1 MKKLLIFMLA
11 LMMLLTSSGFTFFP
25 FLNTLTDPVLTPLA
39 QNGEETVF
47 YQRLRG
53 DLVLA
58 IVGDRMH
65 PERVEIR
72 NMKTGEAKALSVRA
86 EDEKYWRDLA
96 LSAHV
101 DMLINQGKKLTPEEI
116 EILRREKFGGPVADI
131 VFDGMMQV
139 FDRGGRYVYLM
150 LQAGSLE
157 GLLDTQTGV
166 LLPDPLEKQP
176 DIARAVLTP
185 WDQYAYHDMHQQE
198 LVLMDLDGG
207 NRTSV
212 TLEGTGML
220 NIMPL
225 NDGLLVCNTDLLPA
239 RMEEMETKRGS
250 RTVITRKSSYNTT
263 ITILDRQLQTVASIS
278 TQTGM
283 VSMNILGCW
292 QSKMNGRILLMN
304 SLNCYLIDPA
314 EGTCQVVQVEDD
326 KLTLLPMLDE
336 EGWPQT
342 ASMVQL
348 LGMSERGDC
357 ALLLN
362 DTLQRLDMETLT
374 LTTHMAEEKVV
385 ELIKQMPGGFADC
398 IARWDGG
405 EFLVTN
411 RLILR
416 VHNR

>member
-1 MKKLLIFMLA
+1 MKKLLIFVLA

-25 FLNTLTDPVLTPLA
+25 FGNPLKDPVLTPLA
-39 QNGEETVF
+39 QNGEETVS

-53 DLVLA
+53 DLMLA
-58 IVGDRMH
+58 IVGNRMH

-72 NMKTGEAKALSVRA
+72 NMKTGEATALSVRA
-86 EDEKYWRDLA
+86 EDEEYWRDLA
-96 LSAHV
+96 LTAHV
-101 DMLINQGKKLTPEEI
+101 NMLSHQGKKLTPEAI
-116 EILRREKFGGPVADI
+116 EALGRERFGGPVADI

-139 FDRGGRYVYLM
+139 YDRGGRYVYLM
-150 LQAGSLE
+150 LQGGSLD

-166 LLPDPLEKQP
+166 LLPDPLEKQT
-176 DIARAVLTP
+176 DITRAVLTP
-185 WDQYAYHDMHQQE
+185 WDQYAYHDMHRQE

-212 TLEGTGML
+212 TLEATGML
-220 NIMPL
+220 NIVPL
-225 NDGLLVCNTDLLPA
+225 NDGLLVCNTDLNPA
-239 RMEEMETKRGS
+239 RREEVETKRGS
-250 RTVITRKSSYNTT
+250 KTVITRKMSYNTT
-263 ITILDRQLQTVASIS
+263 ITILDRKLRTVASIS

-283 VSMNILGCW
+283 PSIQGCW

-304 SLNCYLIDPA
+304 SLSCYLIDPA
-314 EGTCQVVQVEDD
+314 TGNCHVVQVEDN

-342 ASMVQL
+342 GSMIPL

-362 DTLQRLDMETLT
+362 DTLQRLDMKTLT
-374 LTTHMAEEKVV
+374 LTEHMTEEEVD
-385 ELIKQMPGGFADC
+385 ELIKQTPGGVASC
-398 IARWDGG
+398 IGMWDGG